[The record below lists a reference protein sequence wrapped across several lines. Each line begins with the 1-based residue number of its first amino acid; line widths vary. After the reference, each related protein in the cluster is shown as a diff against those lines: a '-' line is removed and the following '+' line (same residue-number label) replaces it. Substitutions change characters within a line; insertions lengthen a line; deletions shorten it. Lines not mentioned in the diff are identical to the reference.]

1 MNILLLSDLHGEADR
16 ISRLRHEA
24 EAADM
29 LLIAGDITNFGGRAE
44 AARVLET
51 CSSLGLPL
59 FLVHGNCDT
68 AEAVRFIGSQEGALH
83 LASRLFSGVRLAGIG
98 GSLPGPVQTPS
109 TLDEEDFEKELKGLE
124 IPRDGTPLIFIS
136 HQPPHGTCADKVMK
150 IRHIGST
157 AVARWSEKAEP
168 LVHICGHIHESV
180 CVGRMGKTVLV
191 NPGSF
196 RDGRYAVVRITGG
209 KAEAELKNLS

>member
-1 MNILLLSDLHGEADR
+1 MNILLVSDLHGEADR

-68 AEAVRFIGSQEGALH
+68 AEAVRVIGAQEGALH
-83 LASRLFSGVRLAGIG
+83 LASRLFSGFRLAGIG

-109 TLDEEDFEKELKGLE
+109 TLDEEDFEKELRELE
-124 IPRDGTPLIFIS
+124 IPRDETPLIFVS

-157 AVARWSEKAEP
+157 ALARWSEEAEP
-168 LVHICGHIHESV
+168 LVHICGHIHESA
-180 CVGRMGKTVLV
+180 CVGRMGRTVLV

-196 RDGRYAVVRITGG
+196 RDGRYAVVRIAGG
-209 KAEAELKNLS
+209 KAEAELKILS